1 MTASSIITECK
12 RVWVKKG
19 EKTGVTKVLI
29 LALSV
34 IGNFGLIAL
43 AWLDSVLLGL
53 LFEIAARASQ
63 EEVQRDGGTL
73 QFGDERL
80 AMCVVACDCI
90 IFVLR

>member
-53 LFEIAARASQ
+53 LFETFRLHATAARASQ

-73 QFGDERL
+73 RCCL
-80 AMCVVACDCI
+80 
-90 IFVLR
+90 